1 MTEIAAMMAIAAPGP
16 VRSATSPAR
25 AAPTPC
31 MASVPDDW
39 SPSACPASSSGVSAI
54 SRCWSM
60 SDAEYPT
67 EAAVQAMQARQ
78 KPGWVRNTV
87 VPLPANSAHF
97 TQGS

>member
-1 MTEIAAMMAIAAPGP
+1 
-16 VRSATSPAR
+16 
-25 AAPTPC
+25 
-31 MASVPDDW
+31 
-39 SPSACPASSSGVSAI
+39 
-54 SRCWSM
+54 M

-78 KPGWVRNTV
+78 KPGWVRNTI